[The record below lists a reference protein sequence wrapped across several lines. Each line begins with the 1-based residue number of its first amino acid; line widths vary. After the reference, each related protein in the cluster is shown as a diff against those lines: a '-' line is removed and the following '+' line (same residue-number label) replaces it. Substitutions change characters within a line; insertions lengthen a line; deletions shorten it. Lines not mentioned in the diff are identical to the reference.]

1 MSVIPNKLKK
11 KEKKK
16 VAVLLKIYKFEA
28 YNLSLPEKLLK
39 KFLMQ
44 RKNQLVSEKVMK
56 SKVCKPRE
64 GRLTCYLD
72 RLVQSA
78 LTNYCKKDLFGCT
91 KSMIIILYFTITPD
105 KNKKVLFKSILLKL
119 LKF

>member
-11 KEKKK
+11 RKKK

-78 LTNYCKKDLFGCT
+78 LTSYCKKDLFGCT

-105 KNKKVLFKSILLKL
+105 KNNKVLFKSILLKL
-119 LKF
+119 LKL

>member
-1 MSVIPNKLKK
+1 
-11 KEKKK
+11 
-16 VAVLLKIYKFEA
+16 
-28 YNLSLPEKLLK
+28 
-39 KFLMQ
+39 MQ

-119 LKF
+119 LKLKLFMVKSVNILWSKRPKPIVGVY